1 MTPGE
6 SYRSRLDWFVRAG
19 SLAVA
24 CVGAAVI
31 GGWLFNIALFK
42 SLLPGLATMKA
53 NTAVAFLAAGASL
66 WLLHAGEPGSRS
78 FRLARALAVI
88 VAALGAFT
96 LAEDLFAVDFGI
108 DEFILRD
115 DPGLALGPHPGRMSP
130 ATALDMLL
138 VGLALLCLKAPQPR
152 LAACAHRIVAP
163 ALFIPTLALVGYAYG
178 ANSLY
183 RIGPY
188 TSIALHTALSLFVL
202 ALSVLAAD
210 TRHGFAKIATSD
222 TAGGLVSRR
231 LLPTIPFLLFGLG
244 WLRLE
249 GQRAGFYDLSFGL
262 ALVVLGSAA
271 ICVIALASTAIT
283 LHKTDV
289 TPRQCAEARIKS
301 LNVELEQRVQERTQ
315 QLDAANKALE
325 QLSLQDGLTKLAYRR
340 FFASHLAAQLA
351 LLRRHRRS
359 LALVLC
365 DIDGFK
371 AYNDRYGH
379 QAGDECLERVAA
391 AIRSCCRRP
400 ADMAARYGGEE
411 FAMILPET
419 ESVGAMAI
427 AEAAREAVAQ
437 LKILN
442 GGFPTAPC
450 ISISGGVAVLSGK
463 IDATAPQLIKTADQA
478 LYEAKRLG
486 RNRMICAKVEPEY
499 EHS

>member
-1 MTPGE
+1 
-6 SYRSRLDWFVRAG
+6 
-19 SLAVA
+19 
-24 CVGAAVI
+24 
-31 GGWLFNIALFK
+31 
-42 SLLPGLATMKA
+42 
-53 NTAVAFLAAGASL
+53 
-66 WLLHAGEPGSRS
+66 
-78 FRLARALAVI
+78 
-88 VAALGAFT
+88 
-96 LAEDLFAVDFGI
+96 
-108 DEFILRD
+108 
-115 DPGLALGPHPGRMSP
+115 
-130 ATALDMLL
+130 
-138 VGLALLCLKAPQPR
+138 
-152 LAACAHRIVAP
+152 VAP
-163 ALFIPTLALVGYAYG
+163 ALIIPTLAIVGYAYG

-188 TSIALHTALSLFVL
+188 TSIALHTALSFFVL

-249 GQRAGFYDLSFGL
+249 GQRAGLYDLSFGL

-271 ICVIALASTAIT
+271 TCVIALASTAIT
-283 LHKTDV
+283 LHRTDV
-289 TPRQCAEARIKS
+289 TRQCAEARIKS

-325 QLSLQDGLTKLAYRR
+325 QLSLQDGLTKLANRR
-340 FFASHLAAQLA
+340 FFDSHLAAQLA